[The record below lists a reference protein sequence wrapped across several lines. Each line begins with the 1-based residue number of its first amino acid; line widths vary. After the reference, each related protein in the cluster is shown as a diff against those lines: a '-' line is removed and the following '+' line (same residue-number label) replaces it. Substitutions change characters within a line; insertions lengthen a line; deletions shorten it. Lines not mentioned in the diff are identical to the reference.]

1 MHFFDHLGC
10 LVFMNACSSVVQTGI
25 LGLWLANIEFLFS
38 SLEYNIRTMYDV

>member
-25 LGLWLANIEFLFS
+25 LGLMVSKYRIFVLEFRIQ
-38 SLEYNIRTMYDV
+38 Y